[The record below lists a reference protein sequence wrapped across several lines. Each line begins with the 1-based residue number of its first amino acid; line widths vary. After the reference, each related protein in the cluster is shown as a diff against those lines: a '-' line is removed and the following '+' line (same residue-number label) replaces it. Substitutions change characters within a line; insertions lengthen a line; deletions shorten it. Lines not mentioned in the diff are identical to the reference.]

1 MALKRLL
8 LLSGAFLYQQ
18 ELFSKSLLYEIMA
31 QVFCEN
37 LQNLLTKPIKYYSGR
52 D

>member
-8 LLSGAFLYQQ
+8 LLSGDFLYQR

-37 LQNLLTKPIKYYSGR
+37 LPKLTNKTYKVLFR
-52 D
+52 